1 MAEHDDP
8 FFDPDE
14 EKTIIKPSPGG
25 RRPTAPPPGGGA
37 PPPPSTPRGRVEL
50 KGRQGLNPLERSAA
64 ILLNLLSQIRN
75 TPTHP
80 NPEGLHQQLAGEI
93 TQFERRAQA
102 EGIPPETIYIARYAL
117 CSTIDEFVMAT
128 PWGAQ
133 SNWSR
138 QSLLSLFHKE
148 TFGGEKFFRLLN
160 KLEQDA
166 ARNLDLLE
174 LFYLCLALGFR
185 GRYAVSNDG
194 INELERVREN
204 LYHVIRNHRGE
215 YETGLSPHWEG
226 LDKHATAR
234 GPLVPAWLAACIAI
248 LLLVGLFSLWRFSLS
263 GHADPVHAEVM
274 GIGREAGLIPNH
286 ILAPEPVMNI
296 PDPEPPRFSLARF
309 LAPEIQAGKVS
320 VDEFPDRMV
329 VSIKG
334 DGLFESGSE
343 RIKSEYLPIL
353 RRIGEGL
360 EQTTGR
366 VRIVG
371 HSDNVPMRA
380 SGRFPSN
387 FELSQARAESVVTVI
402 HEQMLDPART
412 VAEGLGETQPIA
424 SNDTREGRA
433 QNRRVEVV
441 VMQRAGGAG

>member
-1 MAEHDDP
+1 MADNDDP

-25 RRPTAPPPGGGA
+25 RRPSAPPPA
-37 PPPPSTPRGRVEL
+37 SPAASAAPRGRVEL

-75 TPTHP
+75 TPSHP
-80 NPEGLHQQLAGEI
+80 NPDSLHQQLASEI
-93 TQFERRAQA
+93 TQFEKRAQA
-102 EGIPPETIYIARYAL
+102 EGVAPETIYIARYAL

-128 PWGAQ
+128 PWGA
-133 SNWSR
+133 SSVWSH

-148 TFGGEKFFRLLN
+148 TFGGEKFFKLLN
-160 KLEQDA
+160 KLEQDPG
-166 ARNLDLLE
+166 RNIDLLE

-185 GRYAVSNDG
+185 GKFAVSNDG
-194 INELERVREN
+194 VNELERVRES
-204 LYHVIRNHRGE
+204 LYQIIRQYRGDFE
-215 YETGLSPHWEG
+215 PELSVQWEG
-226 LDKHATAR
+226 LDKHATAK
-234 GPLVPAWLAACIAI
+234 GSIMPAWLAASIVI
-248 LLLVGLFSLWRFSLS
+248 LLLVGLFSLWRFNLS
-263 GHADPVHAEVM
+263 GHADPVHAELV
-274 GIGREAGLIPNH
+274 GIGREPSLIPNH

-296 PDPEPPRFSLARF
+296 PDPEPPRFSLKRF
-309 LAPEIQAGKVS
+309 LAPEIDAGQVT

-343 RIKSEYLPIL
+343 RIKPAYVAVLT
-353 RRIGEGL
+353 RIGEGV

-371 HSDNVPMRA
+371 HSDNIPMRRN
-380 SGRFPSN
+380 GRFPSN
-387 FELSQARAESVVTVI
+387 FELSQARAESVVQVM
-402 HEQMLDPART
+402 HGEMRDRSRT
-412 VAEGLGETQPIA
+412 VAEGLGDTQPIA

-433 QNRRVEVV
+433 QNRRVEVI
-441 VMQRAGGAG
+441 VMQRAGGDA